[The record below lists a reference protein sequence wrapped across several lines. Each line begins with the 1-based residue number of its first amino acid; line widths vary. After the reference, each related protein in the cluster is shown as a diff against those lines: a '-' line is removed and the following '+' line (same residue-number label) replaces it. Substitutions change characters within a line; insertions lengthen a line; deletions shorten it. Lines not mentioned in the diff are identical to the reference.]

1 MTTEPRFKILFATA
15 VVVLLLLPSFADAA
29 GQNKGNRKN
38 WYEKEAVQ
46 QKLELT
52 EDQVAR
58 IAEVEETFMPRLK
71 EMNVEKR
78 TAYKSLMTALDSGE
92 ITQDTFEADRAR
104 LEAAYGAHAALT
116 AERWR
121 ALRSVLTEQQ
131 WRKLP
136 EAAPKALALG
146 HFSVA
151 KRGGVYMG
159 PGRPKNAPSPK

>member
-1 MTTEPRFKILFATA
+1 MTTKPRFKILFAT
-15 VVVLLLLPSFADAA
+15 VVAVLLLLPTFADAA
-29 GQNKGNRKN
+29 DQNKGNRKN
-38 WYEKEAVQ
+38 WYEQESVQ

-58 IAEVEETFMPRLK
+58 IAEVEESFMPRLT

-78 TAYKSLMTALDSGE
+78 TAYRSLMSVLDSGE
-92 ITQDTFEADRAR
+92 ITQDKFEANRAR

-131 WRKLP
+131 WRGLP

-151 KRGGVYMG
+151 KRGAIYMG
-159 PGRPKNAPSPK
+159 PNRPKTAPDPK